1 MTDFNCHDFIG
12 EHDISSEYET
22 PTFTFVTRAKPFR
35 TQKHGKFYYR
45 PARGTLIYDVAILE
59 LENPVNFTN
68 PRLEHI
74 RYFSIIDNVI

>member
-22 PTFTFVTRAKPFR
+22 PTFTFVTKAKPFETEIHR
-35 TQKHGKFYYR
+35 RFYIR
-45 PARGTLIYDVAILE
+45 RARGTVKYDVAILE

-74 RYFSIIDNVI
+74 RFYSISIVI